1 MSQND
6 LTNLDISN
14 GQCLNTTVKQ
24 NLTFGY
30 QGLPFGINLG
40 KGKSAAAITRALAPW
55 ELALTLG
62 SIIFGMGL
70 IF

>member
-14 GQCLNTTVKQ
+14 GQCLNTTIKQ

-30 QGLPFGINLG
+30 QGLPYGINLG
-40 KGKSAAAITRALAPW
+40 KGNSAAATTQALAPW
-55 ELALTLG
+55 ELALTLTAT
-62 SIIFGMGL
+62 IFGIGL
-70 IF
+70 IL

>member
-40 KGKSAAAITRALAPW
+40 KGKSVAAITPALAPW
-55 ELALTLG
+55 KLAMTLAATVLG
-62 SIIFGMGL
+62 IGL